1 MLRSTVFNVLYS
13 FHALASSGEGNE
25 GDFTVVETTR
35 TAAPRKAKCSSS
47 SLYSYVV
54 IHTKTSRTYNTAA
67 TNASGAANNK
77 TRNQQ
82 KKNSS
87 QYQRRNYDS
96 LHIPS
101 IPVRFNLCS
110 LYRRSNPP
118 GSLSSRLSLVIWLS

>member
-1 MLRSTVFNVLYS
+1 MLKSTVFILLSS
-13 FHALASSGEGNE
+13 FHVLASSGEGNE
-25 GDFTVVETTR
+25 GDFTVIETTR
-35 TAAPRKAKCSSS
+35 AAPPRKAKCHSS
-47 SLYSYVV
+47 SLDSYVV
-54 IHTKTSRTYNTAA
+54 IHTKTNRTYNTTA

-101 IPVRFNLCS
+101 IPV
-110 LYRRSNPP
+110 
-118 GSLSSRLSLVIWLS
+118 LSFLVH